1 MDANSWAARL
11 SSASKRYQS
20 ALQSRSGIKWD
31 GFDAEML
38 MGFEEID
45 MDDDI
50 REEYPCPF
58 CSDYFDIVGLCCH
71 IDDEHP
77 IEAKNGVCPVCA
89 MRVGV
94 DMVAHITLQHGN
106 IFKMQRK
113 RKSRKSGSHSTLSLL
128 RRELREG
135 NLQSLFGGSSCIVSS
150 NNAAPDPLLSSF
162 ILPMVEDYESIVPS
176 HSSAESTTAKKSTT
190 GSISERKPRPPP
202 MSIKDQE
209 EKAKRSDFVQG
220 LVLSVMLDDNS

>member
-1 MDANSWAARL
+1 MDANSWATRL

-20 ALQSRSGIKWD
+20 ALQSRSGLKWD

-77 IEAKNGVCPVCA
+77 IEAKNGVCPICS

-150 NNAAPDPLLSSF
+150 SNAAPDPLLSSF
-162 ILPMVEDYESIVPS
+162 ILPMVEDYESVPS
-176 HSSAESTTAKKSTT
+176 HSSAETTTAKKSTT
-190 GSISERKPRPPP
+190 ESTSERKLP
-202 MSIKDQE
+202 MSVKDQE
-209 EKAKRSDFVQG
+209 EKTKRSDFVQG
-220 LVLSVMLDDNS
+220 LLLSVMFDDNS

>member
-20 ALQSRSGIKWD
+20 ALQSRSGMTWD

-58 CSDYFDIVGLCCH
+58 CSNYFDIVGLCCH

-94 DMVAHITLQHGN
+94 DM
-106 IFKMQRK
+106 RR
-113 RKSRKSGSHSTLSLL
+113 RKSRKSGSQSTLSLL

-150 NNAAPDPLLSSF
+150 SNASPDPLLSSF
-162 ILPMVEDYESIVPS
+162 ILPMVEDYESVVRP
-176 HSSAESTTAKKSTT
+176 HSSADSTITKKSTT
-190 GSISERKPRPPP
+190 GSISERNPP
-202 MSIKDQE
+202 MSIKDHE
-209 EKAKRSDFVQG
+209 EKSKRSDFVQG
-220 LVLSVMLDDNS
+220 LLLSMIIP